1 MIKIKLDKFKN
12 NNMNFRMD
20 VSEEFKEN
28 VIIKRCL
35 LEARVNNSVKQ
46 YKYLVP
52 MKYLL
57 PVINNF
63 SSEQL
68 KFDKRSLLEFL
79 EFSDEYD
86 ENYYYIYKANATY
99 MKKWREEGCPPIYKV
114 IIDVDSKEFKKE
126 VVFERLI

>member
-1 MIKIKLDKFKN
+1 MIKIKLEKLKN
-12 NNMNFRMD
+12 DNINFRMD

-35 LEARVNNSVKQ
+35 LEAKIKKGVKQ
-46 YKYLVP
+46 YPYVVP

-63 SSEQL
+63 SNEDL
-68 KFDKRSLLEFL
+68 KFDNRSLLEFL

-86 ENYYYIYKANATY
+86 ENYYYIYKVNATY
-99 MKKWREEGCPPIYKV
+99 MKRWREEGCPPIYKI
-114 IIDVDSKEFKKE
+114 IIDSELKEFTKE
-126 VVFERLI
+126 IVFERLI